1 MTEDELT
8 PTEASKRLG
17 IPTWKLRRYVANFTH
32 LFSESARQDRE
43 RRYTSADLDILQ
55 RIQALGERISFVP
68 LSRSARLP
76 TKASKAELLA
86 REGPATLET
95 LAIQL
100 RALQDQILALIGVS
114 QIEWSVLTQQQESLQ
129 KRLDQIA
136 SGVQAKSPPNVEY
149 IRTAASPTWHW
160 IEGCPSYP
168 RSGRSITRIS
178 LPPNAKVCPVCMR
191 MEMMT

>member
-1 MTEDELT
+1 LSEDELT

-55 RIQALGERISFVP
+55 RIQALGERVSFVP

-86 REGPATLET
+86 REGPATLES
-95 LAIQL
+95 LAMQL

-129 KRLDQIA
+129 KRLDLIA
-136 SGVQAKSPPNVEY
+136 SRVQAKFPPTVEY

-160 IEGCPSYP
+160 ITSCPHYP
-168 RSGRSITRIS
+168 RGGRFITRGS
-178 LPPNAKVCPVCMR
+178 LPPNPKVCPVCLR
-191 MEMMT
+191 IEMMT